1 MKAPRKIKLTFFLFA
16 IGGAALF
23 TALLIHQGAS
33 QVVAAVATAGWGLAA
48 MIAYH
53 LFAPIFLDAVAWGLL
68 FPSPHRLPLRKLFLM
83 RWISEAV
90 SALVPSF
97 AVGGDIVRARLATL
111 AGVPRAV
118 SAASVLVDMTLNL
131 VAVAG
136 YTLLGVVLLVG
147 ASGQTHFIIPTLLA
161 TAIGLGAGVLFYFA
175 QRLGMFRF
183 IAVIVTRV
191 ARAPE
196 WQSLVASGENLDRT
210 IHTLYRRRLALVA
223 SATASVFAFVG
234 CTGEVWIAMRALGLH
249 ATILHAL
256 VIHSLAL
263 AVRSA
268 AFVVPAG
275 LGVQEAG
282 YVFVGSLLGI
292 PGEGA
297 LALAVMA
304 RARELTLGVPGLIA
318 WQFIESRHQWR
329 THAKRAPADNEG
341 VGVDPVFHSASV
353 DSDSIGVKKPFS
365 GQERSQSSRP

>member
-1 MKAPRKIKLTFFLFA
+1 MKAPRKVKLTFFLFA

-33 QVVAAVATAGWGLAA
+33 QVVSAVATAGWALAA

-53 LFAPIFLDAVAWGLL
+53 LFSPIFLDAVAWGLL
-68 FPSPHRLPLRKLFLM
+68 FPSQYRLPLRKLFLM

-90 SALVPSF
+90 SGLVPSF
-97 AVGGDIVRARLATL
+97 AVGGDIVRARMATL

-118 SAASVLVDMTLNL
+118 SAATVLVDMTLNL
-131 VAVAG
+131 LAVAG
-136 YTLLGVVLLVG
+136 YTFLGVVLLVS
-147 ASGQTHFIIPTLLA
+147 ASGQTHFVIPTLLA
-161 TAIGLGAGVLFYFA
+161 TAIGLAAGILFFFA

-183 IAVIVTRV
+183 IAVLVTRV

-196 WQSLVASGENLDRT
+196 WQSLVTSGENLDRT
-210 IHTLYRRRLALVA
+210 IHTIYRRRLALLA
-223 SATASVFAFVG
+223 SATASILAFVG

-249 ATILHAL
+249 PTILHAL
-256 VIHSLAL
+256 ILHSLAL

-282 YVFVGSLLGI
+282 YLFVGKLLGI
-292 PGEGA
+292 PGESA

-304 RARELTLGVPGLIA
+304 RARELILGIPGLIT
-318 WQFIESRHQWR
+318 WQLIETRHHLR
-329 THAKRAPADNEG
+329 TPATPSAADLT
-341 VGVDPVFHSASV
+341 VGNGKAV
-353 DSDSIGVKKPFS
+353 
-365 GQERSQSSRP
+365 